1 MKCDLDESL
10 DAEELEQCHVQNVQN
25 WWYGCLGDYCGATL
39 PEGVCAQKCI
49 PPLEE
54 GIALCDGKVFFIH
67 RSCTIEAE
75 ILADVG
81 QKLCLKTHQAVMPH
95 NVFLDAL
102 ANGEINQIEHYK
114 CVMGPGGPGPTWEQC
129 TAECIC
135 DQPFCNCVPPEEGTS
150 SETWF
155 QPNLRDTT
163 ITCYPDPEE

>member
-1 MKCDLDESL
+1 MLKNVSL
-10 DAEELEQCHVQNVQN
+10 HWKKALH
-25 WWYGCLGDYCGATL
+25 YAT
-39 PEGVCAQKCI
+39 V
-49 PPLEE
+49 
-54 GIALCDGKVFFIH
+54 
-67 RSCTIEAE
+67 RSQTILWPQH
-75 ILADVG
+75 ILVRPIRSFEVWADSN
-81 QKLCLKTHQAVMPH
+81 LL
-95 NVFLDAL
+95 LDAL